1 MSAVEVS
8 ILIVHANQLPVLRQT
23 LRGIRRVAPK
33 INYELILVDNNIE
46 AGLGPLVMRE
56 FPEIQYIPME
66 KNVGFGSGMNVA
78 IKEAK
83 GKYLF
88 IFNPDIVPHADSI
101 EELYRFMEKNP
112 HIGVCGPQLLN
123 ADGSLQYSCYRIPH
137 MLMPALRRTPLGRL
151 PFGARLIDEY
161 LMKDVPHDEVM
172 EVDSLLGGTM
182 FTRRSALEDVGLFDE
197 AFFLYYED
205 NDLCR
210 RFWEKGHPVMY
221 YPKAKMMHYHRR
233 QTADGNMF
241 KQIFSWLTWVQIDSF
256 IKYTK
261 KYWGKDNPRLT
272 YGGSRIRTGSGEIER
287 ATK

>member
-1 MSAVEVS
+1 MSAVDVS

-33 INYELILVDNNIE
+33 LNYELILVDNNIE

-56 FPEIQYIPME
+56 FPEAKYIPLE
-66 KNVGFGSGMNVA
+66 RNIGFGPGMNVG

-83 GKYLF
+83 GRYIF
-88 IFNPDIVPHADSI
+88 IFNPDIVPQVNSI
-101 EELYRFMEKNP
+101 EELYRYMEANP
-112 HIGVCGPQLLN
+112 HVGVVGPQLLN

-137 MLMPALRRTPLGRL
+137 ILMPALRRTPLGSTPLGR
-151 PFGARLIDEY
+151 RLIDDY

-182 FTRRSALEDVGLFDE
+182 FTRREALEDVGLFDE
-197 AFFLYYED
+197 GFFLYYED

-221 YPKAKMMHYHRR
+221 YPHSKMMHYHRR
-233 QTADGNMF
+233 QTADGNLF
-241 KQIFSWLTWVQIDSF
+241 QQIFSWLTWIQIKSF
-256 IKYTK
+256 FLYTT
-261 KYWGKDNPRLT
+261 KYWKKENPRLA
-272 YGGSRIRTGSGEIER
+272 YGGSTVRTGSGKIER
-287 ATK
+287 AT